1 MADSITFKF
10 LGGERFMVDLRA
22 WKTKIQAQM
31 REKAWSAANLAVS
44 GIANEMPWGDMR
56 FQLRAYLER
65 ETADMFAFR
74 VHSSNPVSNLWE
86 FGTKPR
92 TVKGGNRNIF
102 IKNLRVGGS
111 GFKRVTPYRGAMPK
125 AQVFVNTAI
134 AERAK
139 FHINCRAIL
148 EQPVPEIG
156 PGRPDVTGSL

>member
-10 LGGERFMVDLRA
+10 LGGERFIVDLRA
-22 WKTKIQAQM
+22 WKTRIQAQM
-31 REKAWSAANLAVS
+31 RQKAWDSANRAVS
-44 GIANEMPWGDMR
+44 LIANDMPWGDMR
-56 FQLRAYLER
+56 FRLRAYLER
-65 ETADMFAFR
+65 ETADTFAFR
-74 VHSSNPVSNLWE
+74 VHSPSPVSNLWE

-92 TVKGGNRNIF
+92 TVKGGNRTIY
-102 IKNLRVGGS
+102 IKNLRAGGS
-111 GFKRVTPYRGAMPK
+111 GFRRVTPYRGVMPK

-156 PGRPDVTGSL
+156 PGTPDVIGSL